1 MFQPPDVLRKGRY
14 NGCGFV
20 QVELDS
26 LHVSKA
32 LSEML
37 FSVKRGIWN
46 LPICK
51 LSRKKNPTKAQYLH
65 PTTWEITD
73 SEKSPQKGKI
83 TPHRRDFP
91 AFITTKFV

>member
-1 MFQPPDVLRKGRY
+1 MFQPPDVLRKSRY

-26 LHVSKA
+26 LPVSKA

-51 LSRKKNPTKAQYLH
+51 LSRKKTNQTTVLASNNLGFLRKA
-65 PTTWEITD
+65 PKR
-73 SEKSPQKGKI
+73 EK
-83 TPHRRDFP
+83 
-91 AFITTKFV
+91 